1 MLTIYSVPKCGYC
14 NELKEFLT
22 KDNITFRDVNV
33 LLPENKEEYR
43 LIYEKT
49 KSDEVPVIKV
59 GKQLL
64 IPNVSF
70 KTIKEGFELT
80 KKFLI

>member
-1 MLTIYSVPKCGYC
+1 VYQNVRYC

-43 LIYEKT
+43 LIYEKLSQT
-49 KSDEVPVIKV
+49 KY
-59 GKQLL
+59 QL
-64 IPNVSF
+64 
-70 KTIKEGFELT
+70 
-80 KKFLI
+80 

>member
-14 NELKEFLT
+14 NELKRVLT

-33 LLPENKEEYR
+33 LKNKEEYR

-80 KKFLI
+80 KNFLI

>member
-14 NELKEFLT
+14 NELKSFLT

-43 LIYEKT
+43 LIYEKKLSQT
-49 KSDEVPVIKV
+49 KY
-59 GKQLL
+59 QL
-64 IPNVSF
+64 
-70 KTIKEGFELT
+70 
-80 KKFLI
+80 

>member
-33 LLPENKEEYR
+33 LYLK
-43 LIYEKT
+43 
-49 KSDEVPVIKV
+49 IK
-59 GKQLL
+59 KN
-64 IPNVSF
+64 ID
-70 KTIKEGFELT
+70 
-80 KKFLI
+80 